1 MWRSLPQG
9 IKTAKT
15 SKYELCI
22 DWVIEGFKALIVT
35 VGLFSYCKLAS
46 YVLFESS
53 VIIPGGCNQ
62 PPIIALYISI
72 WKSSCMHDL
81 MIR

>member
-1 MWRSLPQG
+1 MGKSTTG
-9 IKTAKT
+9 HKTAKT
-15 SKYELCI
+15 RKNELCI

-35 VGLFSYCKLAS
+35 VGIFFATVNWPLMCFKCT
-46 YVLFESS
+46 

-72 WKSSCMHDL
+72 WKSSCM
-81 MIR
+81 

>member
-15 SKYELCI
+15 RKYELCI
-22 DWVIEGFKALIVT
+22 DWAIERFKALIVT

-46 YVLFESS
+46 YVLECP

-62 PPIIALYISI
+62 PIIITLYISI
-72 WKSSCMHDL
+72 WKSSCM
-81 MIR
+81 